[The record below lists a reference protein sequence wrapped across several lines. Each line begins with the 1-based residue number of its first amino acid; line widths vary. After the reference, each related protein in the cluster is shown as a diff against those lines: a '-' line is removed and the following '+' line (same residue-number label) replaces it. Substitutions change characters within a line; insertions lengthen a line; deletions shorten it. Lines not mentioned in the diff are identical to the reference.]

1 MSWYLIL
8 YIFAAVV
15 IGTYPT
21 TTLFQS
27 GRTVSAI
34 TYVILAL
41 IVLIFFGLRWF
52 AYTDSGSPTAS
63 WPPIINM
70 CPDYLTFFKRPSMS
84 DGSGFTP
91 SCIDLVGVSRNG
103 GIAQWQSSFSSEN
116 PPTDDKYY
124 FSLVT
129 NSNSLAARNQEL
141 CARAI
146 DKGLTWEG
154 ITNGESCY
162 AAAVPGSAAA
172 TAAESSNCKPAT

>member
-21 TTLFQS
+21 VTLFQS
-27 GRTVSAI
+27 GRTIAAI
-34 TYVILAL
+34 TYVILAIL
-41 IVLIFFGLRWF
+41 VLIFFGLRWF
-52 AYTDSGSPTAS
+52 ANNNTSSTGS

-84 DGSGFTP
+84 AGSGFTS

-103 GIAQWQSSFSSEN
+103 GLAQWQKSFSSEN

-129 NSNSLAARNQEL
+129 NSTTPAARNQEL

-162 AAAVPGSAAA
+162 AAAVPGTKAADEA
-172 TAAESSNCKPAT
+172 DKTCKPAT